1 MRPRAVEGEHE
12 AKEVLNLVGGKDEAA
27 LVLREQI
34 LNNYFRELEAEDWSG
49 WEPLLGRLIGWKDF
63 AAAIRLSQ
71 CRAEAAQNHMES
83 PQWYFMTGELERG
96 GLLPYHPLTDELPL
110 EKQEETLYAVSAPV
124 PVCALWNLLDNKSEE
139 QLPIMTFAEWLKF
152 VQGRSHRDQERLKM
166 IMTRVLLRFRW
177 LDRVGQI
184 LYRGWHASYEQRRA
198 LERKLEFAIKDLDA
212 ARRSGYKVQLMLAHS
227 QTQSR
232 ELQAEMIED
241 CALLQKKLEESESTV
256 EELTS
261 ELATR
266 QRL

>member
-1 MRPRAVEGEHE
+1 M
-12 AKEVLNLVGGKDEAA
+12 
-27 LVLREQI
+27 I
-34 LNNYFRELEAEDWSG
+34 
-49 WEPLLGRLIGWKDF
+49 
-63 AAAIRLSQ
+63 
-71 CRAEAAQNHMES
+71 
-83 PQWYFMTGELERG
+83 
-96 GLLPYHPLTDELPL
+96 
-110 EKQEETLYAVSAPV
+110 
-124 PVCALWNLLDNKSEE
+124 
-139 QLPIMTFAEWLKF
+139 FAEWLKF
-152 VQGRSHRDQERLKM
+152 VLGRSHRDQERLKM

-241 CALLQKKLEESESTV
+241 CESLQKRLAEAESSV

-266 QRL
+266 QRLSASCAVVAVQERSKEQEKVDALSRKYKALQVEEISLKYELGQRSLGFARR